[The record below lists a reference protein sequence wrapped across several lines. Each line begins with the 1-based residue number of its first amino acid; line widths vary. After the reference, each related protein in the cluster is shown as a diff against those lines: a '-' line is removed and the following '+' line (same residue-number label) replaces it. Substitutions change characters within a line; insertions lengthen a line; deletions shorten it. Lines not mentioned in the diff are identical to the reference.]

1 MYITETYDGKS
12 VKDINYNFV
21 FNDKY
26 INFLHG
32 KFDIHQICKEII
44 ELTNSENCNITLYKN
59 GIYTTYYTNNPS
71 LIMCES
77 NPLYFRSIATQK
89 IIITKDIS
97 TDPRSKNYSCECKI
111 KTMICIPIIYKNVV
125 YGQILLAN
133 RPKSYRKHVISK
145 VNTHLDMLFSM
156 IISMEDAEL
165 YNVEKDNN
173 QKFFASVS
181 HEIRTPV
188 HAIASMIG
196 LLSTSDNLTN
206 IQHDYINRIL
216 ESCEDLVGT
225 VSDAIDFEKIKSG
238 NIGLVNTSFD
248 LEELLD
254 KIIQLLQYKVDK
266 KGLKFVNIYNTD
278 VPKNIYGDPKRL
290 KQILLNLL
298 VNAIKYTKT
307 GSITL
312 RTSIHGDI
320 KRASITHGDI
330 KRGSITN
337 SRNNSRQSSQNYIQ
351 FCVIDTGCG
360 ISQEHIEKIFTDYY
374 QVDINSKG
382 MGLGLSL
389 CKKLIN
395 MMGGDISVIST
406 LGVGSKFSFT
416 IPLQQ
421 DNFNIEELS
430 DENPLKV
437 FVVGG
442 DDSRIQLREYFT
454 EWNIEFDMASSYKEA
469 KYICDNLSPF
479 DIYILDVS
487 NLGESLLFCKYINNK
502 FPQSRIIGIGKQ
514 VSLKGFD
521 KMILDTNNKS
531 DIFNALLYT
540 KKLHIEEPKHI
551 KNLHVCI
558 VEDDENS
565 SYALCEILRKC
576 GITSI
581 DTFEDG
587 ESALRKINHSNYD
600 IAFIDCK
607 LKLEMNG
614 IALSKLVR
622 DKVYKIYG
630 VSAELTDTEK
640 KEWTKVG
647 LEGLLIKPFNYD
659 MICEIIKSL

>member
-32 KFDIHQICKEII
+32 KFDIHQICQEII
-44 ELTNSENCNITLYKN
+44 ECTKSEYCNISLYKN

-71 LIMCES
+71 LIMCET
-77 NPLYFRSIATQK
+77 NPLYYRSIATQK
-89 IIITKDIS
+89 IIITNDIS
-97 TDPRSKNYSCECKI
+97 TDPRSKNHSCDCKI
-111 KTMICIPIIYKNVV
+111 TTMICIPIIYKNVV

-133 RPKSYRKHVISK
+133 RIKSYRKHVITK
-145 VNTHLDMLFSM
+145 INTHLDMLFSM
-156 IISMEDAEL
+156 IISMEDAEI
-165 YNVEKDNN
+165 YNKEKDNN

-196 LLSTSDNLTN
+196 LLASSDNLTH
-206 IQHDYINRIL
+206 IQQDYINRIL

-225 VSDAIDFEKIKSG
+225 VGDAIDFEKIKSG
-238 NIGLVNTSFD
+238 NIGLVNTTFD

-254 KIIQLLQYKVDK
+254 KIIQLLQYKIDK
-266 KGLKFVNIYNTD
+266 KGLKFVNIFNTD

-307 GSITL
+307 GTITL
-312 RTSIHGDI
+312 RTSIHGDV
-320 KRASITHGDI
+320 RRPTITHGDVR
-330 KRGSITN
+330 RGSTSAMP
-337 SRNNSRQSSQNYIQ
+337 SRNSSQSHNYIQ
-351 FCVIDTGCG
+351 FCIIDTGCG
-360 ISQEHIEKIFTDYY
+360 IPKEHIEKIFTDYY
-374 QVDINSKG
+374 QVDVNSKG

-406 LGVGSKFSFT
+406 VGVGSKFSFT
-416 IPLQQ
+416 IPLQI

-430 DENPLKV
+430 DENPLRV

-442 DDSRIQLREYFT
+442 DDTRIQLREYFT
-454 EWNIEFDMASSYKEA
+454 EWNIVFEMASSYKEA
-469 KYICDNLSPF
+469 KYICDNLSAF

-502 FPQSRIIGIGKQ
+502 FPESRIIGIGKQ
-514 VSLKGFD
+514 LTLKGFD
-521 KMILDTNNKS
+521 KMIVDTNNKS
-531 DIFNALLYT
+531 HIFDALLHT
-540 KKLHIEEPKHI
+540 KKLHVEEPKQI
-551 KNLHVCI
+551 GDLHVCI

-565 SYALCEILRKC
+565 SYALSQILHKC

-587 ESALRKINHSNYD
+587 ESAVRKINHSNYD
-600 IAFIDCK
+600 VAFIDCK
-607 LKLEMNG
+607 LKSEMNG
-614 IALSKLVR
+614 ITLSKLVR

-630 VSAELTDTEK
+630 VSAELTDSEK
-640 KEWTKVG
+640 KEWLKIG